1 MCDSALYPGFKI
13 LLVFLIVFS
22 SQHGFYIKE
31 RFYIKCW
38 NVHWCCSCFE
48 KNEKILLKVT
58 NHWLQDF
65 LRCESKYSG
74 QSTAAVR
81 FFFGKWLFPAFE
93 KRTIG

>member
-22 SQHGFYIKE
+22 SQNFYIKE
-31 RFYIKCW
+31 RFYIKW
-38 NVHWCCSCFE
+38 RNVLWCCNCFE
-48 KNEKILLKVT
+48 KNEKILLKIT
-58 NHWLQDF
+58 NRWVQDF

-81 FFFGKWLFPAFE
+81 FFFGKWQFPAFE